1 MVNMNRKAKFN
12 VLVDPELANAFREA
26 TEAHLGR
33 LGLCQAAAM
42 LAFLEMPV
50 EEQAALV
57 RRVYEAAT
65 QEQMAALVKSARDE
79 QRRRAKAKG

>member
-1 MVNMNRKAKFN
+1 
-12 VLVDPELANAFREA
+12 
-26 TEAHLGR
+26 
-33 LGLCQAAAM
+33 M

-79 QRRRAKAKG
+79 QRRREGEGLTAVIATA